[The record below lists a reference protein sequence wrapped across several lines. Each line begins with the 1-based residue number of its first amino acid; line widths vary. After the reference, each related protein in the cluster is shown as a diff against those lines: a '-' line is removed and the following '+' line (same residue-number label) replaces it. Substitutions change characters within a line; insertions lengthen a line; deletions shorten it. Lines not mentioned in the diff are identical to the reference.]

1 MPCKST
7 WYIENQVL
15 FVHIWGDT
23 DLDDYISYF
32 QQSYEA
38 YDQSDAPVIHT
49 IVDASGVNKQA
60 NLIDVQRALPK
71 TRHPRSGW
79 TVTVKDGPGSVMA
92 RFVMT
97 MVSKVLNLHFRH
109 FDTLDEALEFLR
121 HIDPNLDWDQ
131 ARQSVLKLDSSTTG

>member
-1 MPCKST
+1 
-7 WYIENQVL
+7 
-15 FVHIWGDT
+15 
-23 DLDDYISYF
+23 
-32 QQSYEA
+32 
-38 YDQSDAPVIHT
+38 
-49 IVDASGVNKQA
+49 
-60 NLIDVQRALPK
+60 
-71 TRHPRSGW
+71 
-79 TVTVKDGPGSVMA
+79 MA

>member
-60 NLIDVQRALPK
+60 NLIDVQRQSNRCSTGLAQNPAPPVWVDCNGE
-71 TRHPRSGW
+71 RWPWQCYGAFCDD
-79 TVTVKDGPGSVMA
+79 DG
-92 RFVMT
+92 
-97 MVSKVLNLHFRH
+97 
-109 FDTLDEALEFLR
+109 
-121 HIDPNLDWDQ
+121 Q
-131 ARQSVLKLDSSTTG
+131 